1 MAEKIYSK
9 QKENIVTRCLK
20 GIGYWFLGSFM
31 CFFICST
38 TVVLMR
44 SLLTLK
50 IFISVCTLVITM
62 GLYFNWAHYAAKRD
76 KNAIKFHN
84 MEYDKYMPL
93 KMAVAAPV
101 FPYIM
106 LVMLYLSKAGV
117 ISDMFNYYL
126 LGNIWILPF
135 VTMFTGER
143 TIDAVPW
150 AGILGITFLVL
161 IQPLTIALTYIFTYN
176 DIDIAKIIFYNNEK
190 K

>member
-1 MAEKIYSK
+1 MAEKYYSRE
-9 QKENIVTRCLK
+9 KENIAKRCLK
-20 GIGYWFLGSFM
+20 GLGYWILGSFM
-31 CFFICST
+31 CFFICSA
-38 TVVLMR
+38 TVVLMK

-50 IFISVCTLVITM
+50 IFISLCTLTITM

-84 MEYDKYMPL
+84 MEYDKLMPV
-93 KMAVAAPV
+93 KMAVAAPI
-101 FPYIM
+101 FSYIM
-106 LVMLYLSKAGV
+106 LICLYLSKAGV
-117 ISDMFNYYL
+117 ISDIFNYYL
-126 LGNIWILPF
+126 LGNMWILPF

-143 TIDAVPW
+143 TIDAIPW

-176 DIDIAKIIFYNNEK
+176 DIDVTKLIFYKEDK